1 MKVWL
6 IENREKFRAQLAE
19 SLGEQRHEVVCLP
32 GSSGLTRGLV
42 DGAPDAV
49 LVSEAHR
56 SRDASLELC
65 ATAGLI
71 YCGLFRPAAQ
81 PRSLYHLRAYP
92 GSLKSIQRMLKS
104 LGHSWDLI
112 GGDAVHERYRKL
124 LNRVSDGIVDLDAH
138 DLIRWTNS
146 SLQKALGV
154 EDLTGLS
161 LEQIVKP
168 GDVAQLRMLRRQHSA
183 GVVASVPVSLVSGQM
198 VELDPNLR
206 LAKDGSVLGSS
217 LVLRGIAS
225 EEESSS
231 GRQLFVLYNVATLLS
246 QAASVDQ
253 ALETVLQRIIE
264 LIDLAAAGACFL
276 DGTPCPPRGIRFEP
290 PILQRIEGLCS
301 RVQRDKRSVIF
312 RHLGKETEPEL
323 EPLREAGVLGLAL
336 IPLQVQGQLTGCLW
350 FVSTDPGHFSREVV
364 SLLISL
370 SIPLAVAVD
379 NFRHVEDKLMEEA
392 SRRSFYRDALQAVTR
407 GKLFL
412 CEPDELAQVW
422 SEAGHSAGERHI
434 ESYADVPG
442 LRSFVEATLT
452 AEGFSEQ
459 RCHDMALCA
468 TEAAGNVVK
477 HAESGRLEIRVL
489 GEEAWIL
496 IEDRGPG
503 ISFSNLPNAVLTAG
517 FSTAPSLGMG
527 YSILLEMADALYL
540 CTHPGGTSVLLR
552 VSRKVVDPLEAFAAL
567 ELL

>member
-19 SLGEQRHEVVCLP
+19 SLGEQRHEVVCMP
-32 GSSGLTRGLV
+32 GSSGLTQALV
-42 DGAPDAV
+42 EGAPDVV

-65 ATAGLI
+65 ASAGLI

-81 PRSLYHLRAYP
+81 ARSLYHVRAYL
-92 GSLKSIQRMLKS
+92 GNLKAVQRILKA
-104 LGHSWDLI
+104 LGQSWDLT

-138 DLIRWTNS
+138 DLIRWTNT

-323 EPLREAGVLGLAL
+323 EPLRQAGVLGLAL

-422 SEAGHSAGERHI
+422 SEAGQSAGERHI

-442 LRSFVEATLT
+442 LRSFVEETLA
-452 AEGFSEQ
+452 AEGFSEE